1 MTTAEFDSVRSL
13 ARVHADP
20 GVYEPQED
28 SILLCDVAAESGVVP
43 GARVLDMCTGSGA
56 VAITA
61 ALLGARNVVAFDI
74 SARAV
79 ACAQRN
85 ARSVGVDVE
94 VRLGSFSD
102 AATLEPFDVVL
113 CNPPYV
119 PSENEPTGM
128 GLHRAWDAGE
138 DGRVVLDPLCTQSAE
153 LLRPGGVLLVVHSEF
168 SGPARTR
175 EMLQVH
181 GFGVSDAALRTIDF
195 GPVMNARVDWMEA
208 RGLLEPGC
216 RTEELVV
223 LRGDKR

>member
-13 ARVHADP
+13 AGVHADP
-20 GVYEPQED
+20 GVYEPQQD
-28 SILLCDVAAESGVVP
+28 SLLLCDVAAESGLVS

-61 ALLGARNVVAFDI
+61 ALLGARDVMAFDI
-74 SARAV
+74 SPRAV

-85 ARSVGVDVE
+85 ARSVGVDVD

-102 AATLEPFDVVL
+102 AAEVEPFDVLL

-119 PSENEPTGM
+119 PSENAPTGM
-128 GLHRAWDAGE
+128 GVHRAWDAGE
-138 DGRVVLDPLCTQSAE
+138 DGRVVLDPLCTRGAE
-153 LLRPGGVLLVVHSEF
+153 LLVPGGVILVVHSEF
-168 SGPARTR
+168 SGSQRTR
-175 EMLQVH
+175 EMLGAH
-181 GFGVSDAALRTIDF
+181 GFGVSDAACRTIDF
-195 GPVMNARVDWMEA
+195 GPVMMSRAEWLEA
-208 RGLLEPGC
+208 RGLLEPGR